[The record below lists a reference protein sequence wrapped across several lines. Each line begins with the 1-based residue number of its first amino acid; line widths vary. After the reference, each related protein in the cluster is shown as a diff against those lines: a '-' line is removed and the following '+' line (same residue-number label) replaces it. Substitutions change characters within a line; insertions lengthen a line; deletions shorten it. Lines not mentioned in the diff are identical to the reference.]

1 MLPSLKQRI
10 QDTVGM
16 LGLRIVR
23 ASSYRDLKYRAT
35 GAPVSSVAHKFA
47 KKPVIVACMPK
58 SGSTWLTQA
67 LRAVTGYDDVQVSSH
82 WAIQE
87 IDPATMARYQGR
99 GLVGHIH
106 LIASPHTI
114 ELLNHYQAKVI
125 ILTRKLP
132 DVIVSVRE
140 FLYAPEN
147 INQLRRDGV
156 LQSSFYMINRK
167 FYDLSEKEQY
177 DYLISFALPW
187 YLWFAA
193 SWQKYEKELKCPP
206 IWLSYDEVMADR
218 VGVLARAVD
227 TLDLPRL
234 NEIDKNI
241 RVLRNTRFN
250 VGVSGRG
257 YKLLSEGQIAAIHD
271 QINRYLIADLKLLL

>member
-1 MLPSLKQRI
+1 MSSCCLPSNSVSKTPLECL
-10 QDTVGM
+10 DF
-16 LGLRIVR
+16 RIVR

-114 ELLNHYQAKVI
+114 ELLNHYQARVI

-167 FYDLSEKEQY
+167 FYDLSEQEQY
-177 DYLISFALPW
+177 DYLRSH
-187 YLWFAA
+187 
-193 SWQKYEKELKCPP
+193 CPCRGMP
-206 IWLSYDEVMADR
+206 LQIFLCDAHQLLRSLFCTRLEERFTRAQIEQMLMHADFSGFEQIR
-218 VGVLARAVD
+218 FS
-227 TLDLPRL
+227 DLPPYWCA
-234 NEIDKNI
+234 
-241 RVLRNTRFN
+241 
-250 VGVSGRG
+250 VGLKSSRGRP
-257 YKLLSEGQIAAIHD
+257 D
-271 QINRYLIADLKLLL
+271 